1 MRIAIIGGHGKVAL
15 RLSTIL
21 TEHSHQVTSFFR
33 KPEQA
38 DDVRHTGARPV
49 VFDVEESSAEEIA
62 HEIEGHDAL
71 VWSAGAGGG
80 NPARTYAVD
89 RDAAIRSMD
98 AAGRVGVDRY
108 IMVSYLGARLQ
119 HGVPEGDPFFAYAEA
134 KAAADDYLRKTQLD
148 WTILGPG
155 RLTLE
160 EPSGR
165 IAVGPAVEKAGRATS
180 RGNVALVAAAVLGEP
195 RTIGK
200 TIDFVDGERPIA
212 EAILSEAEVS
222 RGSRR

>member
-1 MRIAIIGGHGKVAL
+1 MTRVAIIGGHGKVAL
-15 RLSTIL
+15 RLSALL
-21 TEHSHQVTSFFR
+21 THKGYSVTSFFR

-38 DDVRHTGARPV
+38 EDVRQTGANPV
-49 VFDVEESSAEEIA
+49 VLDVEESSTDEIA
-62 HEIEGHDAL
+62 QHIEGHDAL

-98 AAGRVGVDRY
+98 AAEQAGVDRY
-108 IMVSYLGARLQ
+108 IMVSYLGSSLQ
-119 HGVPEGDPFFAYAEA
+119 HDIPEDDPFFPYAEA
-134 KAAADDYLRKTQLD
+134 KAAADDYLRKSELD

-165 IAVGPAVEKAGRATS
+165 IAVDPDIEETGRETS
-180 RGNVALVAAAVLGEP
+180 RGNVARVAAAVLNEP
-195 RTIGK
+195 QTIRT
-200 TIDFVDGERPIA
+200 TIDFIDGETPIE
-212 EAILSEAEVS
+212 EAVQAI
-222 RGSRR
+222 